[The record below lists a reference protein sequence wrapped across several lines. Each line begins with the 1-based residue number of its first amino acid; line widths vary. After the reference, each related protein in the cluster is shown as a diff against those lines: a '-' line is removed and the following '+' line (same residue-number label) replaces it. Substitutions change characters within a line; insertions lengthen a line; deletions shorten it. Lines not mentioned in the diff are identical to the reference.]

1 MTPRRFSSILLL
13 TVRGSSS
20 ISLLIASVGL
30 LLAVAGLVILVV
42 DVSSPESGTDRGTT
56 LYSLAT
62 SPTAERIPFV
72 EDFADWLRNPRSL
85 TFLNRPVVFVLDLIP
100 QSLAL
105 MVIGGLIVWKS
116 WK

>member
-1 MTPRRFSSILLL
+1 MTPRRFSSMLLL
-13 TVRGSSS
+13 TARGSSS
-20 ISLLIASVGL
+20 ISLIIASVGL
-30 LLAVAGLVILVV
+30 LITVLGLVILVV
-42 DVSSPESGTDRGTT
+42 DAASPESGTDRGTT
-56 LYSLAT
+56 LYSWAT
-62 SPTAERIPFV
+62 SPTAERIPV
-72 EDFADWLRNPRSL
+72 VQDLADWLRHPRSL

>member
-1 MTPRRFSSILLL
+1 MTPRRFWSLSLL

-30 LLAVAGLVILVV
+30 LIVVLGLVTLVI
-42 DVSSPESGTDRGTT
+42 DVSSPESGVDRGTT

-62 SPTAERIPFV
+62 SPMAERIPV
-72 EDFADWLRNPRSL
+72 VQDFADWLRNPRSL
-85 TFLNRPVVFVLDLIP
+85 TFLNGPVVYVLDLIP

-105 MVIGGLIVWKS
+105 MVIGGLVVWKS
-116 WK
+116 WR

>member
-1 MTPRRFSSILLL
+1 MTPRRFSSRFLL
-13 TVRGSSS
+13 TRGSSS

-30 LLAVAGLVILVV
+30 LIAVLGLVILVI
-42 DVSSPESGTDRGTT
+42 DASTKESASDRGTT

-62 SPTAERIPFV
+62 SPTAERIIV
-72 EDFADWLRNPRSL
+72 VQDFADWLRNPRSL
-85 TFLNRPVVFVLDLIP
+85 VFLNRPVVFVLDLIP

>member
-1 MTPRRFSSILLL
+1 MTPRRFSSMSLL

-30 LLAVAGLVILVV
+30 LVAVLGLVILVV
-42 DVSSPESGTDRGTT
+42 DAASPGADRGTT

-62 SPTAERIPFV
+62 SPTAERIPIV
-72 EDFADWLRNPRSL
+72 QDFADWLRNPRSL
-85 TFLNRPVVFVLDLIP
+85 KFLNGPVVFVLDLIP

-105 MVIGGLIVWKS
+105 MVIGGLVVWKS
-116 WK
+116 WR

>member
-1 MTPRRFSSILLL
+1 MTPRRFSSMWLL

-20 ISLLIASVGL
+20 ISLIIASVGL
-30 LLAVAGLVILVV
+30 LITVLGLVILVI
-42 DVSSPESGTDRGTT
+42 DTASGDTGSDRGTT

-62 SPTAERIPFV
+62 SSTAERIPIMQ
-72 EDFADWLRNPRSL
+72 DFTDWLRHPRSL

-105 MVIGGLIVWKS
+105 IVIGGLIVWKS
-116 WK
+116 WR